1 MNHPRLKLSA
11 AVLAGLFGT
20 AVGAHAQ
27 QGLTLAYISPVA
39 SQPGQQVIAAALAQ
53 VSEANGWEWRSP
65 DAALSPDR
73 QVSHVDTL
81 ITLGVDAM
89 ASWSLDPNA
98 VAGAYTRANAA
109 GIPVIGINS
118 EGVGV
123 TNTVWWEV
131 NNCVPGNP
139 HERTAAWIA
148 ERVPGAQVIVMG
160 GPPAPSILANVA
172 CFRGAAEA
180 AGLTIID
187 QVDNTRDSAANGA
200 TLASD
205 MLIRHPGVQAFW
217 AYNDQSALGIS
228 SAIFAS
234 GGTVRTEDN
243 DDGIMVFG
251 INGDD
256 DAIQAVR
263 DNRLTGTWDADYFAT
278 GLAMALAMVQAIENP
293 DAEQEPMTV
302 RSVLFTSANID
313 EWLPGPERGYTL
325 DNLPL
330 VR

>member
-1 MNHPRLKLSA
+1 MQNRLKLNASVLVMLLGAGA
-11 AVLAGLFGT
+11 AQ
-20 AVGAHAQ
+20 AQ
-27 QGLTLAYISPVA
+27 TGYSLAYISPVA
-39 SQPGQQVIAAALAQ
+39 SQPGQQMIAAALAE

-65 DAALSPDR
+65 DAALSADR

-81 ITLGVDAM
+81 ITLGVTAI

-98 VAGAYTRANAA
+98 VAGAYTRANEA

-131 NNCVPGNP
+131 NNCGPGNP
-139 HERTAAWIA
+139 HQRTAEWIA
-148 ERVPGAQVIVMG
+148 ERAPGAQVVVMG

-172 CFRGAAEA
+172 CFRSAAEA
-180 AGLTIID
+180 AGLMIVG

-200 TLASD
+200 TLAAD

-228 SAIFAS
+228 SAIFAA
-234 GGTVRTEDN
+234 GRGVYADDN
-243 DDGIMVFG
+243 TDGIMVFG

-263 DNRLTGTWDADYFAT
+263 DNRLTGTWDADYYAT
-278 GLAMALAMVQAIENP
+278 GFAMALAMKLAIENP
-293 DAEQEPMTV
+293 GVPQAPLTV
-302 RSVLFTSANID
+302 RSVLYTSDNIGD
-313 EWLPGPERGYTL
+313 WLPASERGYSL

-330 VR
+330 VP